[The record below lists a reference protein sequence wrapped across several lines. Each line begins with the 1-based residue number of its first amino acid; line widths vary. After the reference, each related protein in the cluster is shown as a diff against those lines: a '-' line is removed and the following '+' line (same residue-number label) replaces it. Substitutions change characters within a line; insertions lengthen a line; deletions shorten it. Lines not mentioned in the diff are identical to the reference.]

1 MPNTCPILVFH
12 LKGGIVHQV
21 VSSVPFPAG
30 WVLCVIDQDDE
41 AEDPFR
47 ASTIEVQC
55 APQELARLLDEAESS
70 ELCADQD

>member
-1 MPNTCPILVFH
+1 MRSTTPTLVIH
-12 LKGGIVHQV
+12 LNGGIVHQM

-30 WVLCVIDQDDE
+30 WDVCVIDQDDE

-47 ASTIEVQC
+47 ASTVEVQC
-55 APQELARLLDEAESS
+55 APQEVTRLLDEAEAS